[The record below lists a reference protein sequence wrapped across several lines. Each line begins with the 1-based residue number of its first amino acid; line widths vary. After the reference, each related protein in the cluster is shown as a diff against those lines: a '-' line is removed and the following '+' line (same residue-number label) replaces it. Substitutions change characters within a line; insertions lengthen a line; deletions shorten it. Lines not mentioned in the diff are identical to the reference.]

1 MHGYWIPELG
11 ESGRQKAVEEGG
23 TPREKGRA
31 KAAKVEEDGILKA
44 EEKAK
49 EERAADCTSSM

>member
-1 MHGYWIPELG
+1 M
-11 ESGRQKAVEEGG
+11 EEAG

-49 EERAADCTSSM
+49 EERAADCTSST